1 MSSVHIYIYIVLC
14 CQLLSVL
21 FQSYRWYPE
30 LFGETWKAFSQQP
43 LQRLSDFEGKR
54 VRNSLSI
61 EGCVSKSA
69 ELEPGKEAN
78 TLITIEIKALYFY

>member
-1 MSSVHIYIYIVLC
+1 MRLCQVYIFSVV

-21 FQSYRWYPE
+21 LQSYRWYPE
-30 LFGETWKAFSQQP
+30 LFGETWKAFSQHP

-78 TLITIEIKALYFY
+78 TIEIKVLYF